1 MMQRWVN
8 EEVGVSVQ
16 SHDYHM
22 TEDRYDRQAD
32 NVTTCVEQRADCAD

>member
-1 MMQRWVN
+1 MQREVD

-22 TEDRYDRQAD
+22 TMVGWRAD
-32 NVTTCVEQRADCAD
+32 NVTKCVECGADSAD